1 MNLKLR
7 VFTADTKDYSDL
19 GRRFR
24 FTVVDLEKSSDYP
37 ANFVCLLPT
46 IVSNDANNVFC
57 RIFGDRSVGQA
68 ILLLT
73 KALKYEDKPEIK
85 AEIKRRLKL
94 LEPKNMMAKPTTFMK
109 YKK

>member
-1 MNLKLR
+1 MNLTLR
-7 VFTADTKDYSDL
+7 VFTADTQGYGDL

-24 FTVVDLEKSSDYP
+24 FAVVDLEKSSDYP

-46 IVSNDANNVFC
+46 IVGNEGEATNVFC
-57 RIFGDRSVGQA
+57 RIFRDRSLGQA

-73 KALKYEDKPEIK
+73 KALKREDKPEIK

-94 LEPKNMMAKPTTFMK
+94 LEPKYDGQTN
-109 YKK
+109 